1 MKRYILLILFIIPI
15 SYADWPTYQHDEMNT
30 GYTKEILP
38 ENISLLWFLN
48 SSDFGSDFGTEYYPS
63 FLWNTP
69 IYVNGKLYI
78 ADALGVYFYAID
90 ANEGKLLWKRKIAEI
105 PENTPQVS
113 CGSPVYYNGNV
124 YVATSV
130 YSWSFLNTFTTIYAF
145 NASNGE
151 EIWKKV
157 VYGTMDLKASMKIYD
172 GRIIYGL
179 HIGRNAPFGML
190 YVINASNGEI
200 IWKKFVLGAIVG
212 SPCIYK
218 ERIYVAGSPA
228 TYGQINPFLFQNRFR
243 DFSIIYCFDLD
254 GNLIWAKVIR
264 GQAKASISAG
274 YGRIYFETLHY
285 FNKIRGLVGGIIYAL
300 NATTGKIE
308 WRTAIANGY
317 YRENDHFSDVAVAYG
332 RIYVNS
338 WEETFCLDAFTG
350 EILWYVG
357 YEYPRG
363 SFPGSPPALCNKKL
377 YVLSRDC
384 IMVLDAFSGKL
395 TKETKLPYRT
405 APGGGFAIGDGKLF
419 GVTIDGIF
427 AFR

>member
-1 MKRYILLILFIIPI
+1 MKWYILLILFIIPI

-30 GYTKEILP
+30 GYTEETLP
-38 ENISLLWFLN
+38 ENISLLWYLDR
-48 SSDFGSDFGTEYYPS
+48 SELGPEYYPS

-113 CGSPVYYNGNV
+113 CGSPVYYDGNV

-130 YSWSFLNTFTTIYAF
+130 YGSDLWSTFTTIYAF

-151 EIWKKV
+151 EIWKRV
-157 VYGTMDLKASMKIYD
+157 VYGTMDLKASIKIYD
-172 GRIIYGL
+172 GKIIYGL

-218 ERIYVAGSPA
+218 GKIYVAGSPA

-243 DFSIIYCFDLD
+243 DFSIIYCFDLN

-285 FNKIRGLVGGIIYAL
+285 FNKIRSLAGGIIYAL
-300 NATTGKIE
+300 NATTGKIGWE
-308 WRTAIANGY
+308 VEKIHGY
-317 YRENDHFSDVAVAYG
+317 RRENDYLTDIAVAHS

-357 YEYPRG
+357 YEYPRFR
-363 SFPGSPPALCNKKL
+363 FPWSPPVICGDRV
-377 YVLSRDC
+377 YVFSEDY
-384 IMVLDAFSGKL
+384 ITILDALSGELIEELKL
-395 TKETKLPYRT
+395 SNTGM
-405 APGGGFAIGDGKLF
+405 AGGGFAIGDGKLF
-419 GVTIDGIF
+419 RASITGIF
-427 AFR
+427 AFG